1 MGFSIGGLLGAA
13 GALLPGPIG
22 IAASIAGA
30 GFGGGGGGGSSSGP
44 LVLASASPGGREAIA
59 RGLIGA
65 GSPAS
70 QIPLSLRA
78 FSGAATQ
85 VQGRFPLP
93 VPRMPAPFP
102 LGPIIG
108 GAIIGAIAQ
117 ILAEARQNTGRP
129 VSARKIRDA
138 AKFCGLETAASMF
151 GLTVEQVCQVVI
163 AKTRR
168 RRGISASDLRRTR
181 STIRK
186 INTMRKSLK
195 KLGAR

>member
-1 MGFSIGGLLGAA
+1 MGFSIGSLIGAA
-13 GALLPGPIG
+13 APIIGG
-22 IAASIAGA
+22 I
-30 GFGGGGGGGSSSGP
+30 FGGPTGAALGGAVSAGIGGGGGSSSGP
-44 LVLASASPGGREAIA
+44 LVLASSQPGGVEAIR
-59 RGLIGA
+59 RGLIGPGA
-65 GSPAS
+65 PAS
-70 QIPLSLRA
+70 QIPRSLIG
-78 FSGAATQ
+78 FSGVATQ
-85 VQGRFPLP
+85 AQMRLP
-93 VPRMPAPFP
+93 IPRPPFP
-102 LGPIIG
+102 LGPVIG
-108 GAIIGAIAQ
+108 GAVLGAIAQ

-151 GLTVEQVCQVVI
+151 GITVEQVCQVVI
-163 AKTRR
+163 AKQRR